1 MSSTMFDVIPYD
13 IIYIIQK
20 MLGDDWESALN
31 FNLVLLPEERR
42 ARRVFTKDEV
52 REHEVSAIVQSIK
65 LSMDKIADTSISRK
79 KRGFY
84 LLNVLASFR
93 KYNRQH
99 IIARSNYGF
108 KNAVEEKC
116 LDILVPDSDVIRHA
130 THMQKRTARKIAV
143 KLLEDM
149 ITTVVVPTVSRQIS
163 VNESL
168 P

>member
-1 MSSTMFDVIPYD
+1 MFDVIPYD
-13 IIYIIQK
+13 ITYIIQK

-31 FNLVLLPEERR
+31 FNLVLRPEERR
-42 ARRVFTKDEV
+42 ARRVFTKYEV
-52 REHEVSAIVQSIK
+52 RAHEISAIGQSLK

-84 LLNVLASFR
+84 LLNMLAAFR

-99 IIARSNYGF
+99 IIAMSNHGF
-108 KNAVEEKC
+108 KNALEHKC
-116 LDILVPDSDVIRHA
+116 LHILVPDSDVIRRA
-130 THMQKRTARKIAV
+130 THMQKKIARKIAV

-149 ITTVVVPTVSRQIS
+149 ATIVVVPTNSHIIS